1 MKWVD
6 ALNASLD
13 HIEANLD
20 GEIDYEA
27 LARIAQC
34 SSFHYQR
41 MFAYLAGITLGE
53 YIRRRRMS
61 RAAVD
66 LQDTDLTVLQIGLKY
81 GYASP
86 TAFNRAFQ
94 SVHGMSP
101 TAARQEGASL
111 TTYPQ
116 MRFAVSI
123 RGVNKMNYRIEHTDP
138 IRIVGK
144 SVQLSAD
151 MEENYPIFR
160 QAWEDVVADGTCDR
174 LIEMVNAAPGAILGA
189 TFIEGEAGTYWVCAP
204 TTAEL
209 PEGLEERTIPAL
221 TYAIFEGRGVHATM
235 ADMFKAIMTD
245 WLPNSGFEYAGGPD
259 LEVYLEPD
267 PETGKY
273 EIWIPVINT

>member
-13 HIEANLD
+13 HIEASLD

-116 MRFAVSI
+116 MRFAVSRKSFSEAKRSI
-123 RGVNKMNYRIEHTDP
+123 FNEAKWNPATEIFISTDGSMIWKSRI
-138 IRIVGK
+138 G
-144 SVQLSAD
+144 S
-151 MEENYPIFR
+151 
-160 QAWEDVVADGTCDR
+160 
-174 LIEMVNAAPGAILGA
+174 
-189 TFIEGEAGTYWVCAP
+189 
-204 TTAEL
+204 
-209 PEGLEERTIPAL
+209 
-221 TYAIFEGRGVHATM
+221 
-235 ADMFKAIMTD
+235 
-245 WLPNSGFEYAGGPD
+245 
-259 LEVYLEPD
+259 
-267 PETGKY
+267 
-273 EIWIPVINT
+273 